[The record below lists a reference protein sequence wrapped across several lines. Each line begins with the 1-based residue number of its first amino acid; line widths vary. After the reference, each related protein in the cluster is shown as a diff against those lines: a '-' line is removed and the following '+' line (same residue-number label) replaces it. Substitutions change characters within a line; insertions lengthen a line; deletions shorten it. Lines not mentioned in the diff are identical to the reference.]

1 MAISLDDYYRR
12 ASGKERQY
20 SHGNVSFRRK
30 SVPNATKSEKEGR
43 TVYEERDFCVV
54 QYPGKPEDMVEVTER
69 HKREYAEQWAAF
81 QKGLEPPIE
90 GFPLEQWPMMDRDTV
105 EQLRQHGF
113 KTVENLAQ
121 CTDEVKRKIGPLSQ
135 WCKKAKKF
143 IESANTGAN
152 EVVRMQEM
160 IENLE
165 MRCKK
170 QEDQIV
176 LLIRR
181 IEATEGTKILD
192 AA

>member
-1 MAISLDDYYRR
+1 MSINLDEYYSRNR
-12 ASGKERQY
+12 NKQY
-20 SHGNVSFRRK
+20 HGANVSFKRID
-30 SVPNATKSEKEGR
+30 VPNPTKAEQLGR
-43 TVYEERDFCVV
+43 PVYEKRDFCVV
-54 QYPGKPEDMVEVTER
+54 TFPGKPAEFVEVTER
-69 HKREYAEQWAAF
+69 HKQEYPAQWEAF
-81 QKGLEPPIE
+81 QKGLEPPVE

-105 EQLRQHGF
+105 EQLRAHGF
-113 KTVENLAQ
+113 KTVENLAE

-143 IESANTGAN
+143 LEAAGTGAN
-152 EVVRMQEM
+152 EVARLQETV
-160 IENLE
+160 ERLE
-165 MRCKK
+165 ARCKK